1 MTHLLVDDLPD
12 DLLDRLDQHSVRYS
26 VSMSGFAQR
35 AIERELERVEA
46 LERRGEL
53 SPYYCANG
61 SGAEALRE
69 ERRLREEHLER
80 VQRES
85 TQSQPAE

>member
-1 MTHLLVDDLPD
+1 MEHLLVDGLPD
-12 DLLDRLDQHSVRYS
+12 DLFERLNRHSVKYS

-61 SGAEALRE
+61 SGAEAVRE

-80 VQRES
+80 VQRE
-85 TQSQPAE
+85 TARPQSSE

>member
-1 MTHLLVDDLPD
+1 MAHLLVDDLPD
-12 DLLDRLDQHSVRYS
+12 DLLERLNRHSLEYS

-35 AIERELERVEA
+35 AIERELERVEE

-53 SPYYCANG
+53 SPRYCANG
-61 SGAEALRE
+61 SGAEMLRE

-80 VQRES
+80 VQREAA
-85 TQSQPAE
+85 QHPPAG

>member
-12 DLLDRLDQHSVRYS
+12 DLLERLDRHSVKYS

-69 ERRLREEHLER
+69 ERRLREEQLER
-80 VQRES
+80 VQREAARP
-85 TQSQPAE
+85 QSAE

>member
-1 MTHLLVDDLPD
+1 MEHLLVDDLPD
-12 DLLDRLDQHSVRYS
+12 DLFERLNSHSVKYS

-35 AIERELERVEA
+35 AIERELERVEE
-46 LERRGEL
+46 LDRRGEL

-61 SGAEALRE
+61 SGAEAVRE

-80 VQRES
+80 VQRE
-85 TQSQPAE
+85 TAHPQSSE